1 MSKFLF
7 LFGNTPQLS
16 LLELNSVYPQLKTQL
31 LSSEGELAHRLAVA
45 EMTEEEFK
53 KADFI
58 KKLGGLVKIFQ
69 LEAVLNKSSDLTSL
83 KNAVVDCLISKSHQ
97 PYFSIYQKGKG
108 QKAINHAQIKD
119 LLKEKGYRSRYFKGS
134 FEGSAFALHQEAS
147 QEIFLYHDQDAIYL
161 SYLVAVQDID
171 DWTKRDR
178 SKPYFDRKKGML
190 PPKVARMLLNIAS
203 SLYLAEQKNQPAT
216 KIKLIDPFCG
226 TGTIL
231 IEALNLGHQVY
242 GADLDEQAVWGSRQN
257 LDWFSN
263 EYHLPR
269 QNFAEQIFVADVGQL
284 NPEKVA
290 GKKFDLLVTEP
301 FLGRQTPK
309 EAELANIFKG
319 LSKLYLGAFNNFS
332 KILNPGAKVAIIF
345 PKVVAEHRVF
355 SLDHLIDKL
364 SAKGYNLVVSP
375 LLYARQGARVQR
387 EVYFFNFK

>member
-16 LLELNSVYPQLKTQL
+16 LLELNSVYPQLNAQV
-31 LSSEGELAHRLAVA
+31 LSAEGELANRLAVA

-58 KKLGGLVKIFQ
+58 NKLGGLVKIFQ
-69 LEAVLNKSSDLTSL
+69 LEGVLSKSSDLTSL
-83 KNAVVDCLISKSHQ
+83 KNAVVDCLISKSNQ

-134 FEGSAFALHQEAS
+134 FEGGAFALHQEAS
-147 QEIFLYHDQDAIYL
+147 QEIFLYHDEGAIYL

-190 PPKVARMLLNIAS
+190 PPKVARMLVNIAS
-203 SLYLAEQKNQPAT
+203 GLYLAEQANQSAT
-216 KIKLIDPFCG
+216 KIKLLDPFCG

-263 EYHLPR
+263 EYNLPR
-269 QNFAEQIFVADVGQL
+269 QNFAEQIFLADVGQL
-284 NPEKVA
+284 NPEKI
-290 GKKFDLLVTEP
+290 GEKFDLLVTEP

-309 EAELANIFKG
+309 EEELANIFKG
-319 LSKLYLGAFNNFS
+319 LTKLYLGAFNNFS
-332 KILNPGAKVAIIF
+332 KILNPGAKIAIIF
-345 PKVVAEHRVF
+345 PKVVTKHRVF

>member
-16 LLELNSVYPQLKTQL
+16 LLELNSVYPQLNAQL
-31 LSSEGELAHRLAVA
+31 LSSEGELANRLAVA

-58 KKLGGLVKIFQ
+58 NKLGGLVKIFQ
-69 LEAVLNKSSDLTSL
+69 LEGVLSKSSDLTSL

-134 FEGSAFALHQEAS
+134 FEGSAFALHQESS
-147 QEIFLYHDQDAIYL
+147 QEIFLYHDEDAIYL

-190 PPKVARMLLNIAS
+190 PPKVARMLVNIAS
-203 SLYLAEQKNQPAT
+203 GLYLAEQANRSAT
-216 KIKLIDPFCG
+216 NIKLIDPFCG

-269 QNFAEQIFVADVGQL
+269 QNFAEQIFLADVGQL
-284 NPEKVA
+284 NPEKV
-290 GKKFDLLVTEP
+290 GEKFDLLVTEP

-309 EAELANIFKG
+309 EEELANIFKG

-332 KILNPGAKVAIIF
+332 KILNPGAKIAIIF
-345 PKVVAEHRVF
+345 PKVVTKHRVF

-375 LLYARQGARVQR
+375 LLYV
-387 EVYFFNFK
+387 

>member
-16 LLELNSVYPQLKTQL
+16 LLELNSVYPQLNAQL
-31 LSSEGELAHRLAVA
+31 LSSEGELANRLAVA

-58 KKLGGLVKIFQ
+58 NKLGGLVKIFQ
-69 LEAVLNKSSDLTSL
+69 LEGVLSKSSDLTSL

-134 FEGSAFALHQEAS
+134 FEGSAFALHQESS
-147 QEIFLYHDQDAIYL
+147 QEIFLYHDEDAIYL

-190 PPKVARMLLNIAS
+190 PPKVARMLVNIAS
-203 SLYLAEQKNQPAT
+203 GLYLAEQANRSAT
-216 KIKLIDPFCG
+216 NIKLIDPFCG

-269 QNFAEQIFVADVGQL
+269 QNFAEQIFLADVGQL
-284 NPEKVA
+284 NPEKV
-290 GKKFDLLVTEP
+290 GEKFDLLVTEP

-309 EAELANIFKG
+309 EEELANIFKG

-332 KILNPGAKVAIIF
+332 KILNPGAKIAIIF
-345 PKVVAEHRVF
+345 PKVVTKHRVF

-387 EVYFFNFK
+387 QVYFFNFK